1 MVGETDLRQLKRF
14 KKLLLENLSWV
25 GWDTV
30 LG

>member
-1 MVGETDLRQLKRF
+1 MFGEPDLRHIQRL
-14 KKLLLENLSWV
+14 KKLLLENLSWM